1 MSDADGVF
9 RTEIPVLMLGM
20 PAARLRSHSCRSPA
34 YSVLSSG
41 PASPVIPRS
50 DAVVPSRIVRLV
62 RVGVG
67 ASYTQKNSS
76 LHPDACSQFCAV
88 ERTLKSSESSRGPV
102 VAEAKQGSGRVLTAH
117 QNCGRR
123 PASSSSFCHLIWK

>member
-1 MSDADGVF
+1 MSDAEEGVL

-41 PASPVIPRS
+41 PASPVMPRS
-50 DAVVPSRIVRLV
+50 DAVVPFRIVRFV

-76 LHPDACSQFCAV
+76 LHQPTTCSQFCAV
-88 ERTLKSSESSRGPV
+88 ERTVKSSESSRGPV
-102 VAEAKQGSGRVLTAH
+102 VAQARVGSTGRV
-117 QNCGRR
+117 G
-123 PASSSSFCHLIWK
+123 S

>member
-1 MSDADGVF
+1 MQRGVL

-50 DAVVPSRIVRLV
+50 DAVVPFRIVRFV

-76 LHPDACSQFCAV
+76 LHPPTTLVKTNRVQSRAVISQ
-88 ERTLKSSESSRGPV
+88 EL
-102 VAEAKQGSGRVLTAH
+102 
-117 QNCGRR
+117 
-123 PASSSSFCHLIWK
+123 

>member
-1 MSDADGVF
+1 MQRERVL

-76 LHPDACSQFCAV
+76 LHPPTTLVETNRVQSRAVISQ
-88 ERTLKSSESSRGPV
+88 EP
-102 VAEAKQGSGRVLTAH
+102 
-117 QNCGRR
+117 
-123 PASSSSFCHLIWK
+123 